1 VNASQSTSA
10 GAAVSTQRPLRV
22 FIIAGEPS
30 GDQLGGHIMAAIRRM
45 AGEEVVF
52 AGVGGDAMAAQGL
65 TSLFPLSDLAIF
77 GIIEVIPH
85 APRIFRRVRETVAAI
100 RAMQPDVVLSIDVPA
115 FAFRVLKRIAGQG
128 IPLIHCVAPTV
139 WAWRP
144 RRAKMIAGF
153 LDHLLA
159 LLPFEPPFF
168 ERVGLPTTFIGHPIV
183 ETEIGRADGAGFR
196 ARHGIPTDGKL
207 LCVLPGSRR
216 SETMRLLP
224 VFGETLRLVAKRFPD
239 LRAVVP
245 TVSTVAES
253 VKVATAAW
261 PVPTTVVMGDA
272 EKYAAFAAADAAL
285 AASGTVALELSVAGL
300 PSAIAY
306 QVSGLTAWIVRHMA
320 SVHYIS
326 LPNLILDKP
335 LMPEFIQERCTPPL
349 LADAMEDLLLDE
361 ALRQAQIEG
370 GAEVAR
376 QLGRGGSPPSE
387 RAARVVVDYAGRARS
402 RAMTDAQR

>member
-1 VNASQSTSA
+1 MSA
-10 GAAVSTQRPLRV
+10 AEAPSRPIRV
-22 FIIAGEPS
+22 FLIAGEPS

-45 AGEEVVF
+45 ADGDVEF
-52 AGVGGDAMAAQGL
+52 AGVGGDAMSAQGL

-100 RAMQPDVVLSIDVPA
+100 EAMRPDVVLSIDVPA
-115 FAFRVLKRIAGQG
+115 FAFRVLKRVAGKG
-128 IPLIHCVAPTV
+128 IPLVHCVAPTV

-159 LLPFEPPFF
+159 LLPFEPPYF
-168 ERVGLPTTFIGHPIV
+168 ERVGLPTTFIGHPVV
-183 ETEIGRADGAGFR
+183 ETEIGRADGAAFR
-196 ARHGIPTDGKL
+196 VRHGIPATAKL

-216 SETMRLLP
+216 SETSRLLP

-245 TVSTVAES
+245 TVSTVAEP
-253 VKVATAAW
+253 VRAATAAW
-261 PVPTTVVMGDA
+261 PVPTTVVMGDQD
-272 EKYAAFAAADAAL
+272 KYQAFAAADAGL

-306 QVSGLTAWIVRHMA
+306 QVSGPTAWIVRLMTR
-320 SVHYIS
+320 VHYIS
-326 LPNLILDKP
+326 LPNLILDRP
-335 LMPEFIQERCTPPL
+335 LLPEFIQERCTPPL

-361 ALRQAQIEG
+361 ALRRDQIEG

-376 QLGRGGSPPSE
+376 QLGRGGPPPSE
-387 RAARVVVDYAGRARS
+387 RAARVILDYATRS
-402 RAMTDAQR
+402 RARTG

>member
-1 VNASQSTSA
+1 LTAASVGDAA
-10 GAAVSTQRPLRV
+10 GVDRPLRI
-22 FIIAGEPS
+22 FLIAGEPS

-45 AGEEVVF
+45 AGEPVEF

-85 APRIFRRVRETVAAI
+85 APRIFRRVRETAAAI
-100 RAMQPDVVLSIDVPA
+100 EAMQPDVVLTIDVPA
-115 FAFRVLKRIAGQG
+115 FAFRVLKRVAHRG
-128 IPLIHCVAPTV
+128 IPLVHCVAPTV

-159 LLPFEPPFF
+159 LLPFEPPYF

-183 ETEIGRADGAGFR
+183 ETDLGQADGAAFR
-196 ARHGIPTDGKL
+196 ARHGIPPQAKL

-216 SETMRLLP
+216 SETTRLLP
-224 VFGETLRLVAKRFPD
+224 IFGQTLALVAQRFPD

-245 TVSTVAES
+245 TVSTVAEP
-253 VKVATAAW
+253 VKAATAAW
-261 PVPTTVVMGDA
+261 PVPTIVVTGA
-272 EKYAAFAAADAAL
+272 EEKSGAFAAADAAL

-306 QVSGLTAWIVRHMA
+306 QVSGLTAWIVRQMTT
-320 SVHYIS
+320 VHYAS

-335 LMPEFIQERCTPPL
+335 VLPEFIQERCTPAL
-349 LADAMEDLLLDE
+349 LAEAVEDLLLDE
-361 ALRQAQIEG
+361 GVRRTQIEG

-376 QLGRGGSPPSE
+376 QLGRGGPRPSE
-387 RAARVVVDYAGRARS
+387 RAAGVVLDHARQSRAR
-402 RAMTDAQR
+402 A

>member
-1 VNASQSTSA
+1 MSA
-10 GAAVSTQRPLRV
+10 RETVTNPTDATKRPLRI

-30 GDQLGGHIMAAIRRM
+30 GDQLGGHIMATIRRK
-45 AGEEVVF
+45 AGGDVVF
-52 AGVGGDAMAAQGL
+52 AGVGGDAMATQGL

-85 APRIFRRVRETVAAI
+85 APRIFRRVRETAAAI
-100 RAMQPDVVLSIDVPA
+100 EAMQPDVVLSIDVPA
-115 FAFRVLKRIAGQG
+115 FAFRVLKRIAGKG
-128 IPLIHCVAPTV
+128 YPLVHCVAPTV

-159 LLPFEPPFF
+159 LLPFEPPYF

-183 ETEIGRADGAGFR
+183 ETEIGRVDR
-196 ARHGIPTDGKL
+196 MDLRVKYGIPLEAKL

-216 SETMRLLP
+216 SEVTRLLP

-239 LRAVVP
+239 LHAVVP

-253 VKVATAAW
+253 VRTAAAAW
-261 PVPTTVVMGDA
+261 PVPTTVVTGDQD
-272 EKYAAFAAADAAL
+272 KFAAFAAADVAL
-285 AASGTVALELSVAGL
+285 AASGTVALELAVAGL
-300 PSAIAY
+300 PSVIAY
-306 QVSGLTAWIVRHMA
+306 QVSGLTAWIVRHMVT
-320 SVHYIS
+320 VHYAS

-335 LMPEFIQERCTPPL
+335 LLPEFIQDRCTPPL
-349 LADAMEDLLLDE
+349 LADAVEDLMLDE
-361 ALRQAQIEG
+361 GLRRAQIEG

-376 QLGRGGSPPSE
+376 QLGRGGEPPSE
-387 RAARVVVDYAGRARS
+387 RAAQVVLDYAMRARS
-402 RAMTDAQR
+402 RATTEST